1 MKAKPKEETL
11 RLEQALEAL
20 DRLQAYYHRAPDRSK
35 GIGELR
41 QRRIVQECIDRL
53 LPWLQPEQVDLE
65 TVRDIVG
72 APGLRDI
79 LTDADADALGL

>member
-20 DRLQAYYHRAPDRSK
+20 DRAPYRSK